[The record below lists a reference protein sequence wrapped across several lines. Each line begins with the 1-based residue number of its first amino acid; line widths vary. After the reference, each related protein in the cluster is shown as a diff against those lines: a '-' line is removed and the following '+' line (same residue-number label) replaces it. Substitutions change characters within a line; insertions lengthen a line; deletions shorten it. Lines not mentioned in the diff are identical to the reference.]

1 MGPNGSDALSGSSPE
16 VPAVLISIDKSLES
30 IRSQEKGPATCAPSR
45 FATISISATDTRK
58 RNYLAK

>member
-30 IRSQEKGPATCAPSR
+30 IRSQEKGTSDMRAVKVRDYLDFGNGYEKEELPS
-45 FATISISATDTRK
+45 
-58 RNYLAK
+58 